1 MGLQLKCPNCSKRA
15 MDVVEATKGKMVI
28 EMKCPHCQ
36 KIVRINYCK

>member
-1 MGLQLKCPNCSKRA
+1 MGVQLKCPCCNKRA

>member
-28 EMKCPHCQ
+28 EMKCCQ